1 MLFLGFSMFSFD
13 FDYVILFVFL
23 YIAVF
28 LVSSLPFSFFNF
40 FLKLRKKTIFCDTVL
55 KYCFM

>member
-28 LVSSLPFSFFNF
+28 LVSSLPFFFKNF
-40 FLKLRKKTIFCDTVL
+40 FKKLRKKTIFCDTVL

>member
-28 LVSSLPFSFFNF
+28 LVSSLPFFFLNF
-40 FLKLRKKTIFCDTVL
+40 F
-55 KYCFM
+55 